1 MDEDLTIG
9 NFKIELKSASRRAG
23 LELRGRG
30 KRLSLWL
37 PGSTSQAFLSRKDFL
52 QGLWEHKP
60 EAHGTGGE
68 REKKMRGGGGKNVMS
83 FWSPSF
89 HFLDP
94 NRDLA
99 LGEGIWGCGRL
110 RKAIRPQVSDAGC
123 A

>member
-23 LELRGRG
+23 LELWERG

-68 REKKMRGGGGKNVMS
+68 REKKMGGKNVMS

-89 HFLDP
+89 HSLPP

-99 LGEGIWGCGRL
+99 LGEGICGCGRL
-110 RKAIRPQVSDAGC
+110 RKAIRPQVSVARC